1 MTDKEACEQ
10 ISKII
15 DAFLYMRK
23 TRVIDKK
30 SPDKPQLDKYIR
42 ALKHAYAKL
51 LPDSE
56 KGKSPMQ
63 DPLPGQLDI
72 EDYIKEIS

>member
-1 MTDKEACEQ
+1 MTDKEAREQ
-10 ISKII
+10 ISKIL

-23 TRVIDKK
+23 TRGIDRK
-30 SPDKPQLDKYIR
+30 SPDKPQLDKYIK
-42 ALKHAYAKL
+42 ALKHAYVKL

-56 KGKSPMQ
+56 KDKSPMQ

>member
-1 MTDKEACEQ
+1 MTDKEAREQ
-10 ISKII
+10 ISKIL

-23 TRVIDKK
+23 TRAIDRK

-51 LPDSE
+51 LPDPE
-56 KGKSPMQ
+56 KGKSTMQ
-63 DPLPGQLDI
+63 DPLPGQVDI